1 MTPWIVASLPSQ
13 IRFECYRVV
22 ARPQLKMDGWPTEML
37 PQHSGEAISMA
48 NYYWIVP
55 SVFLILA
62 FLLFVQRFNPR
73 LRLEKTFYC
82 SEAFRGN
89 CYECR
94 VIGLSFSD
102 GHAICSIGANTSGM
116 YMSRPSNLSRN
127 SWALS
132 WKYGP
137 NIPDLLRNPV
147 FIPWENLQYRR
158 TRVVFKEYMRF
169 DLALLKISFILP
181 LPVAKNLLADAGRE
195 TQG

>member
-1 MTPWIVASLPSQ
+1 MTLWTVASLPSQ
-13 IRFECYRVV
+13 IRFEYYCVV
-22 ARPQLKMDGWPTEML
+22 ARPQLKVDGWPTGML
-37 PQHSGEAISMA
+37 SQHSGNAISMA
-48 NYYWIVP
+48 NYYWIAP
-55 SVFLILA
+55 CVFLIFA
-62 FLLFVQRFNPR
+62 FIVFVQRFNPR
-73 LRLEKTFYC
+73 PRLEKTFFC
-82 SEAFRGN
+82 PEAFRGN

-102 GHAICSIGANTSGM
+102 GHTICSIGANTSGI

-137 NIPDLLRNPV
+137 NIPDLLREPI
-147 FIPWENLQYRR
+147 FIPWENLRYRR

-169 DLALLKISFILP
+169 DLALLKISFIIP
-181 LPVAKNLLADAGRE
+181 LPIAKNLLADAGRE